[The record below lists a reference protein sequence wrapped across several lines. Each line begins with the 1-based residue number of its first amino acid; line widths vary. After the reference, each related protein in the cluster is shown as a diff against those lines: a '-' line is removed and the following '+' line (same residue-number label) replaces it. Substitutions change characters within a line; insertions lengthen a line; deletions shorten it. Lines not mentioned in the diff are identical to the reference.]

1 MIKTYKYRLMPT
13 KSQLNK
19 MFQTLEGCRWLY
31 NNTLAF
37 RRDKWEQEQ
46 QSVSLY
52 ETHNRIIE
60 LKREKPQ
67 LNNIH
72 SQVLQQV
79 CTRIELAYQAFFRRV
94 KNGEEPGYPR
104 FKKFGRYDSFTF
116 TQTGFKLNNEK
127 QVVKLSKIG
136 DVPVILHRPIKGEIK
151 TLTVHRSSTGKWYAC
166 FTVETEPERLPK
178 VDNAIGIDV
187 GLKTF
192 ATLSDGQEIE
202 NPRFFRT
209 REKHLAKVQRKL
221 SKYEKGTKER
231 RHYRKAVAHTH
242 ERTRFKR
249 QNFAHQQSRKI
260 VNQFGKIAVE
270 DLRINRMVQNH
281 CLAKSIS
288 DAAWSEFFNMIA
300 CKAAEA
306 SRLFVAVNPAYTSQT
321 CNKCHYRLSGKETLK
336 LDNRVFKCPC
346 CCLVLDR
353 DLNAALN
360 IKAIGLDS
368 VGLSLDAPSFSYGE

>member
-1 MIKTYKYRLMPT
+1 M
-13 KSQLNK
+13 
-19 MFQTLEGCRWLY
+19 
-31 NNTLAF
+31 
-37 RRDKWEQEQ
+37 
-46 QSVSLY
+46 
-52 ETHNRIIE
+52 
-60 LKREKPQ
+60 
-67 LNNIH
+67 
-72 SQVLQQV
+72 QQV

-209 REKHLAKVQRKL
+209 REKHLAK
-221 SKYEKGTKER
+221 S
-231 RHYRKAVAHTH
+231 
-242 ERTRFKR
+242 
-249 QNFAHQQSRKI
+249 S
-260 VNQFGKIAVE
+260 
-270 DLRINRMVQNH
+270 M
-281 CLAKSIS
+281 
-288 DAAWSEFFNMIA
+288 
-300 CKAAEA
+300 
-306 SRLFVAVNPAYTSQT
+306 
-321 CNKCHYRLSGKETLK
+321 
-336 LDNRVFKCPC
+336 
-346 CCLVLDR
+346 
-353 DLNAALN
+353 
-360 IKAIGLDS
+360 
-368 VGLSLDAPSFSYGE
+368 